1 MKIVFF
7 GTPDFAVA
15 SLKALVDHGY
25 EVVGVVTSTDKLL
38 GRGSEKKLVETPV
51 KKFALENHIPVL
63 QPEKFRNPDFLAA
76 LKALNADLQ
85 VIVAFKMLPEMV
97 WNMPPLGTVNV
108 HASLLPKYRG
118 AAPINWAIINGE
130 TETGVTT
137 FKLQHEIDT
146 GNILCQLK
154 TPIAPDENAGSLH
167 DRLMQLGAECLI
179 KTLALLQQ
187 QPDAGTPQP
196 DETPVKAPKLFL
208 ENCKIDFQ
216 QTTDQVYNFIRGLSP
231 YPAAWTDFDGK
242 ILKIFQAEKKE
253 KITDLGPGQVF
264 SDSKNILAFGTKDGS
279 ISVKSLQLEGK
290 RRMEVVEFLRG
301 FSGKSGIRN

>member
-1 MKIVFF
+1 MRIVFF

-25 EVVGVVTSTDKLL
+25 DVVGVVTSTDKLL

-51 KKFALENHIPVL
+51 KKFAIENHIPVL
-63 QPEKFRNPDFLAA
+63 QPEKFRNPDFLTA

-154 TPIAPDENAGSLH
+154 TPIEPDETAGSLH
-167 DRLMQLGAECLI
+167 DRLMQLGADCLI
-179 KTLALLQQ
+179 NTLELLKQN
-187 QPDAGTPQP
+187 PDAGTPQP
-196 DETPVKAPKLFL
+196 DEAPVKAPKLFL
-208 ENCKIDFQ
+208 DNCKIDFQ

-242 ILKIFQAEKKE
+242 IMKIFQAEKNE
-253 KITDLGPGQVF
+253 KITDLAPGQVF

-279 ISVKSLQLEGK
+279 ILVKSLQLEGK
-290 RRMEVVEFLRG
+290 RRMDVAEFLRG